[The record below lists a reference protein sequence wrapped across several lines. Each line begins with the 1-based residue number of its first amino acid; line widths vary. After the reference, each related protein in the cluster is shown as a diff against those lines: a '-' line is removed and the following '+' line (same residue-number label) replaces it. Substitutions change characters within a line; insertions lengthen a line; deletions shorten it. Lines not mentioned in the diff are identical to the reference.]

1 MAWKGKKPLDDGQA
15 GPVQRFRTGQR
26 RYEDKPVDKY
36 DDNCVDDKEAG
47 NADDDGRDV
56 ARECC

>member
-1 MAWKGKKPLDDGQA
+1 MAWKGKKPLDDGQT

-26 RYEDKPVDKY
+26 RYEDEPVDKY
-36 DDNCVDDKEAG
+36 DDNCVYDKEAG

-56 ARECC
+56 ARKCC